1 MKISFFPTGIRTVC
15 PSSTPAVRREK
26 KRGNVIVFI
35 LYYNLCVTGMPQLPR
50 ELPATAAAP
59 AHHERR
65 HNTDQRH
72 REPLAMSPAP
82 WQRSSTL
89 WYPRGEPY
97 RVLLRNASA

>member
-1 MKISFFPTGIRTVC
+1 
-15 PSSTPAVRREK
+15 
-26 KRGNVIVFI
+26 
-35 LYYNLCVTGMPQLPR
+35 MPQLPR

-82 WQRSSTL
+82 W
-89 WYPRGEPY
+89 PKGRGPAHSGTPEVNPTEF
-97 RVLLRNASA
+97 S